1 MAGILGEYTE
11 LFLEES
17 EDQIED
23 LNSNLLLL
31 EKDHANPEII
41 NEIFRAAHSL
51 KSSAAFVGLFNL
63 ADLSH
68 KMENL
73 LQKIREGKLEVNLTL
88 VNLLFHCFDL
98 IKSVISAVYEGKKIE
113 TPFDDMISQ
122 LEEYEKKHS
131 GEKTIK
137 TLVSGEKERVEQ
149 KIEEKLTPPVVTEVN
164 TSSVINKST
173 SVVAIADK
181 EPIPQLEIDS
191 DDLRELEEEISGNQ
205 KFFDIAIR
213 LKEDTPMKGLRF
225 ALILQSVKQ
234 LGIIYKS
241 IPEESELESGVDQ
254 DWISFILISTKSEE
268 EIRKRAMIDMIDT
281 FEVKQKEVH
290 IAKESVSKQSIRE
303 EKADAKVMLK
313 SIKVSSDKL
322 DQLMNN
328 VGELVITNSGFQ
340 KIYDD
345 LFATLG
351 EESLITELKFKIDQI
366 NRISKDLQT
375 GIMNIRMVPIGTVFS
390 RFSRLVRDLSLETKK
405 KVELV
410 LKGQST
416 ELDKKVIDAIGEPL
430 LHLIRNSVDHGLET
444 PEERIKLN
452 KPEIGI
458 IELNAYQGGS
468 DIMVEIRDDGRG
480 LNKEKILSKALQNNL
495 VSKEEASLLNDTE
508 IYQFIFAAG
517 FSTADKITDISGR
530 GVGMNVVK
538 KLVDD
543 FKGKIL
549 ISSIPNKGSSITLC
563 FPQALAIIPSI
574 LIIMEEEVYAF
585 PLTDVS
591 ETIRI
596 HKDQITTLEGH
607 EIINLRGEVL
617 PIYRLNQIIE
627 LAEKTE
633 HPEEVPVVIV
643 HYQSRKLGFV
653 VDDLIG
659 KHETVIKS
667 LENNFINIKGFT
679 GASIMGDGTIIL
691 VLDIPGLVEHYA
703 IVKRVNDFQLT
714 GEKRTRISNIASFEM
729 NDIQEIFITDNST
742 NTYNLKLFELK
753 QKEKRKKKK
762 EKKRE
767 GITESTIEIKE
778 SSEKTIVGQSPEATE
793 ISKENKEALPV
804 IKEEV
809 DKVDSIP
816 DIIDVTTTKL
826 EIKEERITSVPDPI
840 YKPSKTED
848 LHEEF
853 SHHIEKIV
861 RIEEKNSKEK
871 EQASKIIQSFIEQK
885 NERLAAINS
894 VKKIDITLSQE
905 EMRKLESVMNSGMMN
920 AGMVLSQLIGKE
932 VELLMPEMSLTDKG
946 TFISEIRHDDEFY
959 FGLRVRMSGK
969 LHGNLLMMFSEENGK
984 KIAREMLKVADI
996 GEKKALSEDAMS
1008 VLSEISNIVCSSLIN
1023 SLSNKTK
1030 EEILPSVPE
1039 LVTGSFG
1046 EVLDIVK
1053 PEHTKFLVMHT
1064 EFNYIG
1070 NHLLGL
1076 LFFLPDFDELVDI
1089 VAKI

>member
-17 EDQIED
+17 DDQIED
-23 LNSNLLLL
+23 LNTNLLRL
-31 EKDHANPEII
+31 EKDHSNPEII

-51 KSSAAFVGLFNL
+51 KSSAAFVGLYNL

-88 VNLLFHCFDL
+88 VNLLFECFDV
-98 IKSVISAVYEGKKIE
+98 IKGVINSVYDGKKID
-113 TPFDDMISQ
+113 TPFEEMISK
-122 LEEYEKKHS
+122 LEAYEKSTSSSAK
-131 GEKTIK
+131 
-137 TLVSGEKERVEQ
+137 
-149 KIEEKLTPPVVTEVN
+149 EEKSKTGVTEV
-164 TSSVINKST
+164 KPA
-173 SVVAIADK
+173 VVAIVEEKAVSTKTVAVAEAVTTDD
-181 EPIPQLEIDS
+181 IPQVEIDN
-191 DDLRELEEEISGNQ
+191 DDIRELEDEIKSANQ
-205 KFFDIAIR
+205 KFFDIRIR

-225 ALILQSVKQ
+225 ALIIQSVKDI
-234 LGIIYKS
+234 GIVYKS

-254 DWISFILISTKSEE
+254 NWISFVLISEKNAETIKN
-268 EIRKRAMIDMIDT
+268 KVMIDMIDAVDVSERQVKLDKT
-281 FEVKQKEVH
+281 SPVSRAVKQ
-290 IAKESVSKQSIRE
+290 E
-303 EKADAKVMLK
+303 EGFSQEKDSSRMMMK

-345 LFATLG
+345 LAATLG
-351 EESLITELKFKIDQI
+351 EESLIAELKFKIDQI

-375 GIMNIRMVPIGTVFS
+375 GIMNIRMVPIGSVFS
-390 RFSRLVRDLSLETKK
+390 RFTRLVRDLSLETGK

-410 LKGQST
+410 LKGEHT

-444 PEERIKLN
+444 PEERKKAG
-452 KPEIGI
+452 KPETGV
-458 IELNAYQGGS
+458 IELNAFQGGS
-468 DIMVEIRDDGRG
+468 DIMVEIRDDGKG
-480 LNKEKILSKALQNNL
+480 LNKERILSRAVQNGL
-495 VSKEEASLLNDTE
+495 VSKENANSLTDAE

-517 FSTADKITDISGR
+517 FSTAEKITDISGR

-549 ISSIPNKGSSITLC
+549 INSATGEGSSITLS

-574 LIIMEEEVYAF
+574 LVLMEEEVYAF

-596 HKDQITTLEGH
+596 NRDQITTLEGH

-617 PIYRLNQIIE
+617 PIFRLNQIIG
-627 LAEKTE
+627 LADKSDDVF
-633 HPEEVPVVIV
+633 EVPVVIV
-643 HYQSRKLGFV
+643 HYQARKLGFI

-667 LENNFINIKGFT
+667 LENNFVNIKGFT

-691 VLDIPGLVEHYA
+691 VLDIPGLVESSGLRRLRDEQKPVGKLA
-703 IVKRVNDFQLT
+703 K
-714 GEKRTRISNIASFEM
+714 RISNISSFDMGDRQEYFVTSNAT
-729 NDIQEIFITDNST
+729 ND
-742 NTYNLKLFELK
+742 YNQRLYDLKE
-753 QKEKRKKKK
+753 KEKRKKKK
-762 EKKRE
+762 EKKKE
-767 GITESTIEIKE
+767 APVASSAAEKESAEIIKE
-778 SSEKTIVGQSPEATE
+778 MKRPESELILQVE
-793 ISKENKEALPV
+793 
-804 IKEEV
+804 
-809 DKVDSIP
+809 DS
-816 DIIDVTTTKL
+816 
-826 EIKEERITSVPDPI
+826 
-840 YKPSKTED
+840 SKTEEKITSKPSEHYEAKKIETDKD
-848 LHEEF
+848 LH
-853 SHHIEKIV
+853 SHISEIV
-861 RIEEKNSKEK
+861 DVSQKDQKDRERANE
-871 EQASKIIQSFIEQK
+871 IIQDFIKQK
-885 NERLAAINS
+885 NERLAAIHQ
-894 VKKIDITLSQE
+894 VKEIDVTLNPDE
-905 EMRKLESVMNSGMMN
+905 IRKLESVVNAGMMN
-920 AGMVLSQLIGKE
+920 AGMVLSQLLGKE
-932 VELLMPEMSLTDKG
+932 VELLMPEISLTDKSH
-946 TFISEIRHDDEFY
+946 FVNEIRHSDEFF

-984 KIAREMLKVADI
+984 HLAEEMLSVGASG
-996 GEKKALSEDAMS
+996 GERSLSDDAIS

-1023 SLSNKTK
+1023 ALSNKSK

-1039 LVTGSFG
+1039 LMTGSFS

-1053 PEHTKFLVMHT
+1053 PEHTKFIAMHT
-1064 EFNYIG
+1064 EFNYVG

-1076 LFFLPDFDELVDI
+1076 LFFLPDFDELGELI
-1089 VAKI
+1089 QKF